1 MSRLVKYAKSG
12 SFFGFDDRSLD
23 EIYDLVR
30 WAESDVPRLI
40 PKLMNRLVLYLA
52 LYHQGQARKMSFG
65 PYDPSGRNSAQA
77 WRTPEQ
83 GIRRI
88 SQNYYLGWKV
98 KSMGGAAWMIYN
110 DSREAYFI
118 EFGISQV
125 GWGNNRHV
133 PARRIR
139 RPVNKLSGRRTI
151 EWALRV
157 DGMANHIWTEIYRGN
172 GKYRFIQTV
181 QSPAKGSFGGM
192 FTLGR
197 FLP

>member
-1 MSRLVKYAKSG
+1 MAQLVKYAKPG
-12 SFFGFDDRSLD
+12 SFFGFDPRSLD

-30 WAESDVPRLI
+30 WAEVDVPRKVPI
-40 PKLMNRLVLYLA
+40 LMNRLVMYLA
-52 LYHQGQARKMSFG
+52 LYHQGEARKMSFG
-65 PYDPSGRNSAQA
+65 PLDPHGMNSSLA

-88 SQNYYLGWKV
+88 TQNYYLGWKV
-98 KSMGGAAWMIYN
+98 QKVSNGFRIYN

-118 EFGISQV
+118 EYGISMV
-125 GWGNNRHV
+125 GWGENRYV

-139 RPVNKLSGRRTI
+139 RPVNKLAGRRTI
-151 EWALRV
+151 EWAMKT
-157 DGMANHIWTEIYRGN
+157 DGMANYIWVEIYR

-192 FTLGR
+192 FSLGR
-197 FLP
+197 YLP